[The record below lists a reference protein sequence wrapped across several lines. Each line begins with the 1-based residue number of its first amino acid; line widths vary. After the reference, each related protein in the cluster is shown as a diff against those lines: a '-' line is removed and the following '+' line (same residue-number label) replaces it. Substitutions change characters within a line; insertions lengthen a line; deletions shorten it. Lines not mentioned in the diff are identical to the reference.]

1 MTAVA
6 VGSSSAVAVLKPV
19 KPSMATTSKR
29 WRQGS
34 SRSASQL
41 LNACLERPSTMSSRR
56 AGPVLSLI
64 GVRSMITV
72 TYLSPL
78 RVCRQLGRAV
88 APCHGCPW
96 WVSTARPPNP
106 ACDFHRTG
114 LST

>member
-1 MTAVA
+1 
-6 VGSSSAVAVLKPV
+6 
-19 KPSMATTSKR
+19 
-29 WRQGS
+29 
-34 SRSASQL
+34 
-41 LNACLERPSTMSSRR
+41 
-56 AGPVLSLI
+56 
-64 GVRSMITV
+64 MITV

-88 APCHGCPW
+88 APCHGYPW